1 MGSATALSC
10 SEEGASVVLAA
21 RGQDQLD
28 SVARQI
34 SEKGGSSLSV
44 VTDMTKAA
52 DCRRL
57 VRETVARFG
66 RVDGLVTVA
75 AMPEDNFLITECPDD
90 LSNWRPIMDTN
101 FFGTL
106 QVVKQTIEQ
115 MSRQEEGGNIV
126 IINSM
131 TSQLPWER
139 TLPYAASKA
148 ALAAA
153 TRSLALEFG
162 SKKIRVNSLHCGAIL
177 NDALFENLDALAQR
191 NGTTRDAVYDQIAS
205 MSALG
210 FIATPEEHMG
220 SVLYLLSDLSK
231 PVTGISLHVNSGRFM
246 A

>member
-1 MGSATALSC
+1 
-10 SEEGASVVLAA
+10 
-21 RGQDQLD
+21 
-28 SVARQI
+28 
-34 SEKGGSSLSV
+34 
-44 VTDMTKAA
+44 MTKAA
-52 DCRRL
+52 DCKRL
-57 VRETVARFG
+57 VEEAVSRFG

-75 AMPEDNFLITECPDD
+75 AMPEDNLLITECPDD

-106 QVVKQTIEQ
+106 QVVKPTIEQ
-115 MSRQEEGGNIV
+115 MSRQGQGGSIV
-126 IINSM
+126 VINSM

-153 TRSLALEFG
+153 ARSLALEFG
-162 SKKIRVNSLHCGAIL
+162 SQKIRVNSLHCGAIL
-177 NDALFENLDALAQR
+177 NDALFENLDALAER
-191 NGTTRDAVYDQIAS
+191 SATTRDAVYAQIAS

-210 FIATPEEHMG
+210 FIATPEEHVG
-220 SVLYLLSDLSK
+220 SVLYLLSDLSR